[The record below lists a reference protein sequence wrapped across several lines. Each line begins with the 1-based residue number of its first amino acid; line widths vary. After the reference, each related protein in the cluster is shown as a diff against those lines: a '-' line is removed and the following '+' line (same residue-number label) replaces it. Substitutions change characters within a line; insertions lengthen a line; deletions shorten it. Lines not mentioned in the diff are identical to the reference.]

1 MDGQLVERDL
11 FEWFEQIDE
20 HIEDAVDRADV
31 QWGQVESGDATM
43 GEWVDAVFQSFWR
56 LRKETVDR
64 DIPDVRDGYA
74 DPDSPWFSVDP
85 QSIVVRRVEVGSA
98 GERAAREGFR
108 PYRGVGQEDGPV
120 EGSDMAAWRHGP
132 EEENLPGSAPRDFLV
147 FPYDVGMSKG
157 VKVTAEAPE
166 FAQFRQDL
174 AEIRRELQ
182 VSVNNDIKTNVI
194 DKEALSELLERN
206 RELQARLRE
215 KLGQKRGKGRKYY
228 GSGQKSTTLMI
239 GTQPVT
245 VQGMLSDVADT
256 GKYRAPTSADETA
269 RATYDMTQ
277 SRGRPGKTSYRA
289 KDRPNINRGNLAED
303 VDAQRLRTIGVATD
317 ARPLRADDPTTY
329 TQYWKALTYLI
340 NAHLRKDPLVKLIL
354 QGKSVKELKSWLRS
368 DDGKRHQKA
377 IGRNLLEV
385 TTESAPARA
394 LNSDGTVN
402 IILSESSG
410 IEDLVRIVNSYIP
423 DRVVAK
429 MLADGEMDFSAG
441 EIQAMLGGRT
451 DLREISMQ
459 RSNWGDQKTA
469 QGVMNKTVNWAWQL
483 AQATPETR
491 LSRWPWFV
499 RESNARFLEKLAN
512 LRSQGVEII
521 DADDFAKTQKAAQRE
536 ALAELEKT
544 FYNIRRYNQAVY
556 TSRFLTTFP
565 GATANAVYRYG
576 RFFYNEPGRMQA
588 LSNTIANVAQGDLN
602 NANNLF
608 GENILGASV
617 IGVDQDGN
625 EVENVNDA
633 VYFAFPWWVSDNSPK
648 GIKFPIDSLAT
659 LIVDSPG
666 MSYLVNMSY
675 AVIMNQ
681 KPDLDSWLA
690 DNVPGAQE
698 LQQEYFP
705 FGVTNNPIGQLFGA
719 YQKDLW
725 SGLTSDERFIKTS
738 IYMHMNNLANWEK
751 GGQEGPKPTQE
762 QAAKDARAWFL
773 GPLVAFFGQNP
784 LNAGLGKS
792 LAKFS
797 SPVSVSNKPP
807 GQIYR
812 DAWYQHREKYP
823 NDTATARE
831 TFVNQYGDWAEWYT
845 YGTSDYT
852 AYIPST
858 VEAYTAIYKDGSDL
872 VPEILKD
879 LRKDELFDM
888 ITVLTFGT
896 AGEYDQAV
904 NNYLKNEPLP
914 GDDENVKNLLT
925 TAEFEA
931 QVEVSRGWDVYN
943 KIKIELDAN
952 IERLRELRDEAGT
965 QEGKDGYRQQ
975 IKEQQ
980 VAFRNWWEND
990 GPLADNGPWQTSK
1003 ANRSIRSAGT
1013 VTSIILKASKDE
1025 KFMEKRKGTQLW
1037 DRFIQFAEWEKQT
1050 WSTYNG
1056 LDSDQKADFRS
1067 QVREIYDETYRWY
1080 FPEINGIWD
1089 RYYQTRWNPADEG
1102 AEEE

>member
-1 MDGQLVERDL
+1 
-11 FEWFEQIDE
+11 
-20 HIEDAVDRADV
+20 
-31 QWGQVESGDATM
+31 
-43 GEWVDAVFQSFWR
+43 
-56 LRKETVDR
+56 
-64 DIPDVRDGYA
+64 
-74 DPDSPWFSVDP
+74 
-85 QSIVVRRVEVGSA
+85 
-98 GERAAREGFR
+98 
-108 PYRGVGQEDGPV
+108 
-120 EGSDMAAWRHGP
+120 
-132 EEENLPGSAPRDFLV
+132 
-147 FPYDVGMSKG
+147 
-157 VKVTAEAPE
+157 
-166 FAQFRQDL
+166 
-174 AEIRRELQ
+174 
-182 VSVNNDIKTNVI
+182 
-194 DKEALSELLERN
+194 
-206 RELQARLRE
+206 
-215 KLGQKRGKGRKYY
+215 
-228 GSGQKSTTLMI
+228 
-239 GTQPVT
+239 
-245 VQGMLSDVADT
+245 
-256 GKYRAPTSADETA
+256 
-269 RATYDMTQ
+269 
-277 SRGRPGKTSYRA
+277 
-289 KDRPNINRGNLAED
+289 
-303 VDAQRLRTIGVATD
+303 
-317 ARPLRADDPTTY
+317 
-329 TQYWKALTYLI
+329 
-340 NAHLRKDPLVKLIL
+340 
-354 QGKSVKELKSWLRS
+354 
-368 DDGKRHQKA
+368 
-377 IGRNLLEV
+377 
-385 TTESAPARA
+385 
-394 LNSDGTVN
+394 
-402 IILSESSG
+402 
-410 IEDLVRIVNSYIP
+410 
-423 DRVVAK
+423 
-429 MLADGEMDFSAG
+429 
-441 EIQAMLGGRT
+441 
-451 DLREISMQ
+451 
-459 RSNWGDQKTA
+459 
-469 QGVMNKTVNWAWQL
+469 
-483 AQATPETR
+483 
-491 LSRWPWFV
+491 
-499 RESNARFLEKLAN
+499 
-512 LRSQGVEII
+512 
-521 DADDFAKTQKAAQRE
+521 
-536 ALAELEKT
+536 
-544 FYNIRRYNQAVY
+544 
-556 TSRFLTTFP
+556 
-565 GATANAVYRYG
+565 
-576 RFFYNEPGRMQA
+576 MQA
-588 LSNTIANVAQGDLN
+588 LANTIANVAQGDLN

-608 GENILGASV
+608 GENILGAAV
-617 IGVDQDGN
+617 IGVDEDGN
-625 EVENVNDA
+625 EVDNVSDA
-633 VYFAFPWWVSDNSPK
+633 VYFAFPWWVSDTNPK
-648 GIKFPIDSLAT
+648 GVKFPIDSLAT

-690 DNVPGAQE
+690 DNVPGAEE

-751 GGQEGPKPTQE
+751 GGQEGPRPTQE

-807 GQIYR
+807 GQMYR

-896 AGEYDQAV
+896 EGEYDQAV

-931 QVEVSRGWDVYN
+931 QVEVSRGWDIYN
-943 KIKIELDAN
+943 KVKIELDAN
-952 IERLRELRDEAGT
+952 IERLRELRDEAAT
-965 QEGKDGYRQQ
+965 QEGKDNYRQQ

-990 GPLADNGPWQTSK
+990 GPLADNAPWQTSK

-1037 DRFIQFAEWEKQT
+1037 DRFIQFAEWEKKT
-1050 WSTYNG
+1050 WSTYNR
-1056 LDSDQKADFRS
+1056 LDSDQKADFRF